1 MDNFEDFCVEVADL
15 AARVNDMC
23 IAYAKLNDH
32 KPQLIL
38 SMVIRCMNLS
48 VATGNFDEY
57 TPNISGVIRSLTDEE
72 LAEYIADIIT
82 ENRTNKEIHLPSPL
96 GGYAAMNINDVKDI
110 KKALNECVH
119 IGGSD
124 NG

>member
-1 MDNFEDFCVEVADL
+1 MENFENLCVEVADL

-23 IAYAKLNDH
+23 ISYAMLNDH

-48 VATGNFDEY
+48 ITTGNFDEY
-57 TPNISGVIRSLTDEE
+57 TPEISGVIRSLTDEE

-82 ENRTNKEIHLPSPL
+82 ENRTNKEIRLPSPL
-96 GGYAAMNINDVKDI
+96 GGYVAMNINDVKDI
-110 KKALNECVH
+110 ENALNEYVY
-119 IGGSD
+119 IKGE
-124 NG
+124 N

>member
-1 MDNFEDFCVEVADL
+1 MDDFNDFCVEIADL

-23 IAYAKLNDH
+23 ISYAMLNGH

-38 SMVIRCMNLS
+38 SMVKGCMNLS
-48 VATGNFDEY
+48 EKANLDEY
-57 TPNISGVIRSLTDEE
+57 TPVVSGVIRSLTDEE

-96 GGYAAMNINDVKDI
+96 GGYVAMNINDVKDI
-110 KKALNECVH
+110 EKALNDYVYIKGE
-119 IGGSD
+119 
-124 NG
+124 N